1 MAYKLAEL
9 HGDTVAVPQLVL
21 ARLTQTDGNTMRA
34 ALYILQTGDTDPH
47 TMARALGLPSVE
59 AARRALQYW
68 AGAGLLEK
76 ERGTAAAPAAA
87 TPKKIDLAGLNDPY
101 ISVLCEESQTALGK
115 ALSRSELLRLVAL
128 YTEDGWQPDV
138 ILLCCAEQARR
149 KHGTVAAVVR
159 ELTHWREDGVETGED
174 AERYLKQQ
182 AQRESWCIE
191 SAALFGIAPAQ
202 LSRWE
207 RGAIARWHEDWRF
220 GADMIEEALLRADNH
235 RTVRYV
241 DGILRSWYAQGLT
254 TVSAVR
260 GQGQLA
266 GSNILTTGA
275 KPAAPKTDLFQTNW
289 NDVFD
294 DDTEG

>member
-1 MAYKLAEL
+1 MGYRLAEQN
-9 HGDTVAVPQLVL
+9 GESVAVPRLVFAHL
-21 ARLTQTDGNTMRA
+21 ARADGDTIRA
-34 ALYILQTGDTDPH
+34 ALYLLGGGGTDPR
-47 TMARALGLPSVE
+47 TMARDLGMPSIE
-59 AARRALQYW
+59 AAKRAMQYW
-68 AGAGLLEK
+68 AGAGLLVSD
-76 ERGTAAAPAAA
+76 RDAPL
-87 TPKKIDLAGLNDPY
+87 PKTEMQKASAIDLTTLNDPY
-101 ISVLCEESQTALGK
+101 VSVLCEEAQTAFGTVG
-115 ALSRSELLRLVAL
+115 ALSRELL
-128 YTEDGWQPDV
+128 
-138 ILLCCAEQARR
+138 
-149 KHGTVAAVVR
+149 K
-159 ELTHWREDGVETGED
+159 WRDAGVETGED